1 MMYAPR
7 MTGVSSYAAQA
18 ELCVAWLTLKP
29 DGSCSSPM
37 TTTELAL
44 RPAVV
49 LGTFAHDSANG
60 AALSAAVRCAAVVA
74 VAVADAAS
82 ATTAAPTRA
91 SAQKRLCIDSL
102 RVVCAGSR
110 WTAAPA
116 LSHARWGRPAH
127 EPMTTAR

>member
-29 DGSCSSPM
+29 DGSC
-37 TTTELAL
+37 
-44 RPAVV
+44 
-49 LGTFAHDSANG
+49 AHDWAKG
-60 AALSAAVRCAAVVA
+60 AALSSAVRCAAVFA

-82 ATTAAPTRA
+82 ATVAAPTRA

-102 RVVCAGSR
+102 RLVCAGRPIDGGACSLPR
-110 WTAAPA
+110 P
-116 LSHARWGRPAH
+116 LGRPAH
-127 EPMTTAR
+127 EPKTTARYLS

>member
-1 MMYAPR
+1 MNAPR
-7 MTGVSSYAAQA
+7 MTGDSSYCAQA
-18 ELCVAWLTLKP
+18 ELCVACSVLKP
-29 DGSCSSPM
+29 DGSCSSPK
-37 TTTELAL
+37 TRTDLAAL
-44 RPAVV
+44 PAGV
-49 LGTFAHDSANG
+49 LGTFAQDSANG
-60 AALSAAVRCAAVVA
+60 AAFRAAVRCAAVLA

-82 ATTAAPTRA
+82 ATTALPTRA

-102 RVVCAGSR
+102 RLVCAGSR